1 VRRLPAAPCPPPP
14 PSHHDRGSC
23 QARGAAP
30 HAAPSSCGPQRSAAA
45 RVASTSARRPA
56 LTRAWVVARR
66 RCCSSCQSAASPVRA
81 RLDRLAAMDAPR
93 RASWSRAL
101 WMPSSA
107 RVPCVA
113 VLLFG
118 CVWGRGGGAGIAWVQ
133 CAAVWAEQMATRGRA
148 QLPVEPLQVLNNIPQ
163 HSLLVLKQGGEVL
176 AAIWGAVPGAP
187 GAGREGGGGGA
198 GKRAGWAPKPTK
210 MAR

>member
-1 VRRLPAAPCPPPP
+1 MRRLPAAPCPPPP

-118 CVWGRGGGAGIAWVQ
+118 CVWGW
-133 CAAVWAEQMATRGRA
+133 
-148 QLPVEPLQVLNNIPQ
+148 
-163 HSLLVLKQGGEVL
+163 GGEPASHGCNALRFGLSKWRL
-176 AAIWGAVPGAP
+176 AAGPSYLLS
-187 GAGREGGGGGA
+187 RS
-198 GKRAGWAPKPTK
+198 KF
-210 MAR
+210 